1 MPTATVEQVED
12 IAVEAPSIMYLY
24 REFFANQYIQGEGIE
39 IGALHSP
46 LKVPAGVKVRYVDR
60 MTVPELKRQYRELAS
75 ANLVDVDIVADGEL
89 LETVPDGTQDF
100 VIASHFIEHCQ
111 DPIRAIGNML
121 RVLKPAGTVYMIV
134 PDKRHSF
141 DIDRPVTTF
150 AHLLRDYQDGPKWS
164 KQQHFQEW
172 VELVDR
178 ISDPEE
184 VSRAVKHLLDI
195 DYSIHFHVWTAI
207 DFLDFLITLKQEL
220 NFAFEIETV
229 FENGPELITVFR
241 KSATV

>member
-1 MPTATVEQVED
+1 MSTATLSTAQETTLET
-12 IAVEAPSIMYLY
+12 PSIMHLY
-24 REFFANQYIQGEGIE
+24 REFFATRYIQGQGIE

-75 ANLVDVDIVADGEL
+75 ANLVQVDIVADGEL
-89 LETVPDGTQDF
+89 LETVADGSQDF

-121 RVLKPAGTVYMIV
+121 RVLKPAGIVYMIV

-141 DIDRPVTTF
+141 DLDRPVTTF
-150 AHLLRDYQDGPKWS
+150 AHLLRDYQEGPKWS
-164 KQQHFQEW
+164 KYQHFQEW
-172 VELVDR
+172 VECVDH
-178 ISDPEE
+178 ITDPEE
-184 VSRAVKHLLDI
+184 VTHRVKRLLDL

-207 DFLDFLITLKQEL
+207 DFLDFLICLKHFL
-220 NFAFEIETV
+220 NFSFEIETV

-241 KSATV
+241 KIC